1 MMDTAPLPTEAQAR
15 PSLAL
20 RRVFAVV
27 NAKSGSTDA
36 TSPERLKKILTDR
49 GIEAE
54 VAAPEPDGM
63 ADAITA
69 AVKEAPD
76 ALIVLGGDGTARGAA
91 EIAGPNGP
99 PLILLPGGTMN
110 VLPKALYGDLAWPEA
125 LEAALDRGVV
135 KDLPGAK
142 ASEHLFFC
150 AGIFGSP
157 ALMAPARELVREGK
171 IAKAITRARIA
182 FKKVFGKKSRSR
194 GLFGKRLRARRN
206 ESPMQ
211 KTEAVAVLCPLISK
225 VAGAKLE
232 TALLAPADAL
242 SAFRLGVGA
251 LTGGWRKDP
260 DADFQV
266 CTTTEIWGRHE
277 VPAVLDG
284 ETVSLQSPVRITTLP
299 RAARVIAL
307 EDVGELGA
315 GN

>member
-1 MMDTAPLPTEAQAR
+1 MMDTATSSPAPAAPQPRA
-15 PSLAL
+15 SQYK
-20 RRVFAVV
+20 RVCAVV

-36 TSPERLKKILTDR
+36 ASPEKLQAILVAR
-49 GIEAE
+49 GIEA
-54 VAAPEPDGM
+54 VVTAPEPDAM
-63 ADAITA
+63 AEAIDA
-69 AVKEAPD
+69 AVHQAPD
-76 ALIVLGGDGTARGAA
+76 VLIVLGGDGTARGAA

-125 LEAALDRGVV
+125 LEAALDRGVL

-142 ASEHLFFC
+142 ASDHLFFV

-171 IAKAITRARIA
+171 LGKALTRTRIA
-182 FKKVFGKKSRSR
+182 FKKAFGR
-194 GLFGKRLRARRN
+194 RLRARRDD
-206 ESPMQ
+206 STMK
-211 KTEAVAVLCPLISK
+211 KTEAVAILCPLISK
-225 VAGAKLE
+225 VDGAKLE
-232 TALLAPADAL
+232 TALLDPSDTLA
-242 SAFRLGVGA
+242 AFRLGLGA

-260 DADFQV
+260 NANFRV
-266 CTTTEIWGRHE
+266 CTSTEIYGRHD

-284 ETVSLQSPVRITTLP
+284 ETISLPSPVRVTTLP

-307 EDVGELGA
+307 EDVGELGG

>member
-1 MMDTAPLPTEAQAR
+1 MMDTATSSPTLAERR
-15 PSLAL
+15 PTAL

-36 TSPERLKKILTDR
+36 ASPERLRKILADR

-63 ADAITA
+63 ADAISE
-69 AVKEAPD
+69 AVRQAPD
-76 ALIVLGGDGTARGAA
+76 VLIVLGGDGTARSAA

-110 VLPKALYGDLAWPEA
+110 ILPKALYGELAWPEA

-142 ASEHLFFC
+142 ASSHLFFC

-171 IAKAITRARIA
+171 IGKALTRARIA
-182 FKKVFGKKSRSR
+182 YRKAFS
-194 GLFGKRLRARRN
+194 KRLRARRD
-206 ESPMQ
+206 ESPME
-211 KTEAVAVLCPLISK
+211 KIEAVAVLCPLISK
-225 VAGAKLE
+225 VDGAKLE
-232 TALLAPADAL
+232 TALLDPSDTL
-242 SAFRLGVGA
+242 SAFRLGLGA

-260 DADFQV
+260 SAHFQV
-266 CTTTEIWGRHE
+266 CTTTEIWDRHD

-284 ETVSLQSPVRITTLP
+284 ETVSLPSPVRIVTLP

-307 EDVGELGA
+307 EDVGELGSA
-315 GN
+315 S

>member
-1 MMDTAPLPTEAQAR
+1 MMDTAPPIADVLQPAN
-15 PSLAL
+15 AL
-20 RRVFAVV
+20 KPAEVRRVFAVV

-36 TSPERLKKILTDR
+36 TSPERLRKILADR
-49 GIEAE
+49 GIEADI
-54 VAAPEPDGM
+54 AAPEPEGM

-69 AVKEAPD
+69 AMSQAPD
-76 ALIVLGGDGTARGAA
+76 VLIVLGGDGTARSAA

-110 VLPKALYGDLAWPEA
+110 VLPKALYGELAWPEA
-125 LEAALDRGVV
+125 LEAALDRGELR
-135 KDLPGAK
+135 DLPGAK
-142 ASEHLFFC
+142 ASDHLFFV

-157 ALMAPARELVREGK
+157 ALMAPARELMREGK
-171 IAKAITRARIA
+171 VGKALTRARIA
-182 FKKVFGKKSRSR
+182 FRKAFGH
-194 GLFGKRLRARRN
+194 RLRARRD
-206 ESPMQ
+206 ESPMT

-225 VAGAKLE
+225 VDGAKLE
-232 TALLAPADAL
+232 TALLDPSDTLA
-242 SAFRLGVGA
+242 AFRLGVGA

-260 DADFQV
+260 NADFRV
-266 CTTTEIWGRHE
+266 CTTTEIYGRHD

-284 ETVSLQSPVRITTLP
+284 ETISLPSPVRITTLP